1 MARLGALL
9 IAAAAMTPLAAQTH
23 AQTHAQARTQAYTQG
38 HTKDDEAACRP
49 DVFRLCAWAIPNQRR
64 IVACLTQNKRYLS
77 NACYRVFDRDQ
88 TTNPAAAM
96 PVRNEPPP
104 APWGR

>member
-9 IAAAAMTPLAAQTH
+9 IAAAAMAPLAT
-23 AQTHAQARTQAYTQG
+23 QTHAQAQT

-88 TTNPAAAM
+88 TSNPAATM

-104 APWGR
+104 AAWGR